1 MSLLLSR
8 GYLRAVFARVRDARL
23 WVPYRKALGGSGCAR
38 DPPAGAGLLRGE
50 LDRFGGVSVRLGV
63 LDCLDAAAFQRAL
76 QASLQ
81 QWRSEGRIAVWLH
94 VPILQSAL
102 IAPAAALGFRFH
114 HAEADCATL
123 TLWLGQG
130 PSRLPGYATHQVG
143 VAGAVFDENTGKIL
157 VVQDRNK
164 SKNMWKLPGG
174 LSEPGE
180 DLAMCHL
187 WEISTVRKSIS
198 LKLKT
203 ADEQRY
209 TPEHHPLRVLPAL
222 LPGVGRGLGA
232 RSGHVKGPGRRPG
245 QGTGKGGRPLPS
257 SSSPTLHQKS
267 TETTEKANRFSYST
281 SKKRR
286 ALNINLRDEAA
297 PRALGEE
304 GGCFRGASRRWG
316 RDRQQH
322 RMREPTQGVHLHSPQ
337 KQPSECVSGDKNPI
351 PEVYILS
358 KKKSPL
364 ENENPVVL

>member
-1 MSLLLSR
+1 M
-8 GYLRAVFARVRDARL
+8 AT
-23 WVPYRKALGGSGCAR
+23 
-38 DPPAGAGLLRGE
+38 
-50 LDRFGGVSVRLGV
+50 
-63 LDCLDAAAFQRAL
+63 
-76 QASLQ
+76 SLQ